1 MIKDIV
7 VHLASVPGSG
17 ADRYAVSVAEAFGAH
32 VTGIAFAFEPV
43 ITGTVMSDFAAN
55 LIDAQRSENEK
66 AAKEAIARYEQAAR
80 ASGVS
85 VDTRIITAALPNAAE
100 IFGQIARRFDISI
113 VGQPEPHQLARAELI
128 VAAAI
133 FNSGRPVIL
142 VPFIH
147 KGSLGLNR
155 VMVCWD
161 GSRTAARAV
170 GDAMPLLE
178 RAKAVDVVI
187 IATEQAKSDEVP
199 SADIGRHLARHG
211 IKVDVQRVQ
220 APGIDVASAI
230 PSYAADNAIDLVVM
244 GGYGHS
250 RLREF
255 ILGGATRGMLE
266 AMTVPTLMSH

>member
-7 VHLASVPGSG
+7 AHLASVPGSS
-17 ADRYAVSVAEAFGAH
+17 ADRYAISAAEAFGAH
-32 VTGIAFAFEPV
+32 VTGIAFAFETV
-43 ITGTVMSDFAAN
+43 IPGTVMTDFAAN
-55 LIDAQRSENEK
+55 LIDAHRRENEE
-66 AAKEAIARYEQAAR
+66 AAKQAVARYEQAAR

-85 VDTRIITAALPNAAE
+85 IETRIITAALPDAANM
-100 IFGQIARRFDISI
+100 FGQIARRFDVSI
-113 VGQPEPHQLARAELI
+113 VGQPEPHKLARAELI
-128 VAAAI
+128 VEAAL

-142 VPFIH
+142 VPFVH
-147 KGSLGLNR
+147 NGSLGLDR

-161 GSRTAARAV
+161 GSRMAARAV

-178 RAKAVDVVI
+178 RAKAVDVVT
-187 IATEQAKSDEVP
+187 IATEQAKSEEV
-199 SADIGRHLARHG
+199 SGADIGRHLARHD
-211 IKVDVQRVQ
+211 IKVDVKRVP
-220 APGIDVASAI
+220 AAGLDVSSAI
-230 PSYAADNAIDLVVM
+230 LSYAADNAIDLVVM